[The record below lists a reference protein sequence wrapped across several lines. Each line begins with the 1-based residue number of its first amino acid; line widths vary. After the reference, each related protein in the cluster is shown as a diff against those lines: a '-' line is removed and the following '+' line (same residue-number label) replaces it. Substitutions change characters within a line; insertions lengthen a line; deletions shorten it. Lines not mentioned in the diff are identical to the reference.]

1 MCVCVLCVWVVSP
14 FARSRVLAIDIF
26 HHRWTGSGMKW
37 LCLYCFIAERRRVA
51 GMSNNICNKTNMQTC
66 RLIQV
71 CGGCFHVFWAATAS
85 DYSLTVVLSIWQFT
99 NSVHLAHLSAVKS
112 SWMRKIASICV
123 HEPSHWQ
130 LQKKKWHQTNWLAIA
145 MKQTCTSFLFLF
157 FFLCLDESPEH
168 GHRIAI
174 TWING
179 SGNHSQSISRLIKL
193 TRQKGVRMSAAS
205 SVFFFLNIFCCFI
218 EFHLSVLRHTHQT
231 NRSYTTYT
239 WIRKF
244 NSV

>member
-1 MCVCVLCVWVVSP
+1 MEYTIDVCVCVLCVWVVSP

-130 LQKKKWHQTNWLAIA
+130 LQKKSGTKRIDLPSQWNRPAPRF
-145 MKQTCTSFLFLF
+145 CFCLF
-157 FFLCLDESPEH
+157 FMCGRKPWARTS
-168 GHRIAI
+168 
-174 TWING
+174 
-179 SGNHSQSISRLIKL
+179 HSDH
-193 TRQKGVRMSAAS
+193 M
-205 SVFFFLNIFCCFI
+205 N
-218 EFHLSVLRHTHQT
+218 
-231 NRSYTTYT
+231 
-239 WIRKF
+239 
-244 NSV
+244 

>member
-1 MCVCVLCVWVVSP
+1 MQAYTGMWRV
-14 FARSRVLAIDIF
+14 FSRVLSRNSVGLFID
-26 HHRWTGSGMKW
+26 
-37 LCLYCFIAERRRVA
+37 RRVKYLTVYKLCA
-51 GMSNNICNKTNMQTC
+51 LGPFDRGEEFMDAEN
-66 RLIQV
+66 
-71 CGGCFHVFWAATAS
+71 CFDLCSWTKPLAAT
-85 DYSLTVVLSIWQFT
+85 
-99 NSVHLAHLSAVKS
+99 
-112 SWMRKIASICV
+112 
-123 HEPSHWQ
+123 
-130 LQKKKWHQTNWLAIA
+130 KKKWHQTNWLAIA

-193 TRQKGVRMSAAS
+193 TRQKGVRMSASS

>member
-1 MCVCVLCVWVVSP
+1 MMWINERNILLMCVCVLCVWVVSP

-85 DYSLTVVLSIWQFT
+85 VKYLTVYKLCALGPFDRGEEFMDAENCFDLCSWT
-99 NSVHLAHLSAVKS
+99 KPLAAT
-112 SWMRKIASICV
+112 
-123 HEPSHWQ
+123 
-130 LQKKKWHQTNWLAIA
+130 KKKWHQTNWLAIA

-157 FFLCLDESPEH
+157 VFYVWTKALSTD
-168 GHRIAI
+168 IA
-174 TWING
+174 
-179 SGNHSQSISRLIKL
+179 
-193 TRQKGVRMSAAS
+193 
-205 SVFFFLNIFCCFI
+205 
-218 EFHLSVLRHTHQT
+218 
-231 NRSYTTYT
+231 
-239 WIRKF
+239 
-244 NSV
+244 